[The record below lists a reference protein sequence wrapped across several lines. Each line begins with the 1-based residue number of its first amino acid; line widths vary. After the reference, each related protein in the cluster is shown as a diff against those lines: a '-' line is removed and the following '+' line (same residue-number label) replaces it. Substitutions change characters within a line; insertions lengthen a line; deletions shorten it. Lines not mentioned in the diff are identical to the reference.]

1 MTDIIMPAGGMAMTE
16 GLVVEWLKQP
26 GDHVA
31 EGEPVVEIETDKA
44 TVQIESPASGI
55 LGDHRYSVGDVV
67 PVGEVLATVL
77 EPGEAPRAP
86 APGPDSEPKDR
97 GKGVE
102 PKDEGSHAGQQPGRT
117 AGRTP
122 VPEDLTATR
131 ESHRLSPRAR
141 REAKATPREMEEARS
156 IETHGGQPVD
166 SVLSHKLLEGFLQD
180 MVLIREF
187 ERVATELS
195 HRGKIPGGMHSAAG
209 QEAVAVGSIGAL
221 RNTDIVCSSH
231 RSHHHAIAKGLT
243 PRSIMAELYGKA
255 TGCLGGRGGHM
266 HLADFS
272 IGLYGSNGIVGG
284 GLGIALGAALGAD
297 LQASDQIALAFF
309 GDGGANTGRT
319 WEFVNLAAAWK
330 LPLII
335 VCENNLY
342 AVETHI
348 SRVMAAESVAKRAA
362 GFGLPSFQVDGQD
375 VIAVYN
381 SLLSAAD
388 RARTGGGPTF
398 FEALTY
404 RFEGHNE
411 SDPQTYRNDAEVEA
425 WRKRDPI
432 LRLRQHLESRG
443 MLTVETFEAMEGEA
457 ASAVQQAVDFAEE
470 SPWPDPT
477 TASSGVVAF
486 VAATE
491 GAT

>member
-1 MTDIIMPAGGMAMTE
+1 MRSHKPHSLHPCPPITQPSRRLRDHTSYAILPLVHHLQYRDPRRADAKQRGGGERERRRTVRARRMGRAVSSQKPNAQKQCEWHYDDIPGAAMTDIIMPAGGMAMTE

-272 IGLYGSNGIVGG
+272 IGLYGSNGIVGRW
-284 GLGIALGAALGAD
+284 
-297 LQASDQIALAFF
+297 
-309 GDGGANTGRT
+309 TGHR
-319 WEFVNLAAAWK
+319 
-330 LPLII
+330 PR
-335 VCENNLY
+335 
-342 AVETHI
+342 
-348 SRVMAAESVAKRAA
+348 SRSGR
-362 GFGLPSFQVDGQD
+362 
-375 VIAVYN
+375 
-381 SLLSAAD
+381 
-388 RARTGGGPTF
+388 R
-398 FEALTY
+398 
-404 RFEGHNE
+404 
-411 SDPQTYRNDAEVEA
+411 
-425 WRKRDPI
+425 
-432 LRLRQHLESRG
+432 
-443 MLTVETFEAMEGEA
+443 
-457 ASAVQQAVDFAEE
+457 
-470 SPWPDPT
+470 
-477 TASSGVVAF
+477 SSGFRSNCARVLR
-486 VAATE
+486 
-491 GAT
+491 